1 MIYTGPGPTQYG
13 VGPNN
18 FGNNPYYQ
26 QGIPG
31 YMPGY
36 YNGNYNMYNP
46 YAYQEMMRQQQEAY
60 NKEMKKQQ
68 DLANRLNRASFVY
81 NETNSPEIVRDVYRY
96 TKEQLADIQ
105 KYNQECIASQR
116 IGGNYHATKKNK
128 SYMPS
133 KKVNHLINMNKQKQY
148 DDSIMPPDA
157 DLFYFMEN
165 GYKITYDIVER
176 EKKEKE
182 QNLKQLYNQQSY
194 QQLLNMHNNVV
205 GYQQNYDNI
214 QPISLDDMEVSLPSN
229 LRVMND
235 YQRRREQFLQELM
248 KRQGQKNG

>member
-1 MIYTGPGPTQYG
+1 MINTGRGPTQFG
-13 VGPNN
+13 VGPTN

-46 YAYQEMMRQQQEAY
+46 YAYQEMMRRQQEAY
-60 NKEMKKQQ
+60 NREMKKQQ
-68 DLANRLNRASFVY
+68 DLAKRLNKASFIY
-81 NETNSPEIVRDVYRY
+81 NKTDSPEIVRDVYHY
-96 TKEQLADIQ
+96 TQEQLIDIQ
-105 KYNQECIASQR
+105 NYNQECIRNQR
-116 IGGNYHATKKNK
+116 IGTNYHAAKKNK
-128 SYMPS
+128 SYMTPG
-133 KKVNHLINMNKQKQY
+133 KTNHLINMNKQKQH
-148 DDSIMPPDA
+148 DDSIMPQDA

-176 EKKEKE
+176 TKKKDE
-182 QNLKQLYNQQSY
+182 QNLRQLYNQQSY
-194 QQLLNMHNNVV
+194 QQLLNMHNNIV

-229 LRVMND
+229 LRVKD
-235 YQRRREQFLQELM
+235 EYQQRREQFLQKLM
-248 KRQGQKNG
+248 EKART

>member
-81 NETNSPEIVRDVYRY
+81 NETNSPEIVRDV
-96 TKEQLADIQ
+96 
-105 KYNQECIASQR
+105 
-116 IGGNYHATKKNK
+116 
-128 SYMPS
+128 
-133 KKVNHLINMNKQKQY
+133 
-148 DDSIMPPDA
+148 
-157 DLFYFMEN
+157 
-165 GYKITYDIVER
+165 
-176 EKKEKE
+176 
-182 QNLKQLYNQQSY
+182 
-194 QQLLNMHNNVV
+194 
-205 GYQQNYDNI
+205 
-214 QPISLDDMEVSLPSN
+214 
-229 LRVMND
+229 LRVRELEGMIT
-235 YQRRREQFLQELM
+235 QRRKINRICHQR
-248 KRQGQKNG
+248 K

>member
-1 MIYTGPGPTQYG
+1 MINTGRGPTQFG

-46 YAYQEMMRQQQEAY
+46 YAYQEMIRRQQEAY
-60 NKEMKKQQ
+60 NMELKRQQ
-68 DLANRLNRASFVY
+68 DLTKRLNKASFMY
-81 NETNSPEIVRDVYRY
+81 DETDDHEIVRDVYQY
-96 TKEQLADIQ
+96 TQEQLADIQ
-105 KYNQECIASQR
+105 NYNQESIRSQS
-116 IGGNYHATKKNK
+116 IGNNYRVTKKNR
-128 SYMPS
+128 SYMPA
-133 KKVNHLINMNKQKQY
+133 KKANHLANMSKQKQH
-148 DDSIMPPDA
+148 DDSIMPSDA

-176 EKKEKE
+176 RKKKDE
-182 QNLKQLYNQQSY
+182 QNLKQLYDHQSY
-194 QQLLNMHNNVV
+194 QQLLNMHNNIV

-229 LRVMND
+229 LRVMNE
-235 YQRRREQFLQELM
+235 YQQRRDQFLKKLM
-248 KRQGQKNG
+248 EKART

>member
-1 MIYTGPGPTQYG
+1 MQ
-13 VGPNN
+13 
-18 FGNNPYYQ
+18 
-26 QGIPG
+26 
-31 YMPGY
+31 
-36 YNGNYNMYNP
+36 
-46 YAYQEMMRQQQEAY
+46 
-60 NKEMKKQQ
+60 
-68 DLANRLNRASFVY
+68 RLLYCLMGLYEF
-81 NETNSPEIVRDVYRY
+81 
-96 TKEQLADIQ
+96 L
-105 KYNQECIASQR
+105 
-116 IGGNYHATKKNK
+116 
-128 SYMPS
+128 
-133 KKVNHLINMNKQKQY
+133 
-148 DDSIMPPDA
+148 
-157 DLFYFMEN
+157 EN

-176 EKKEKE
+176 EKREKE